1 MTFAQD
7 NTLKKSTS
15 CKRKVSIKT
24 RKGNSKGKEDA
35 NQVHKTVKV
44 DFNELSKEI
53 FTPDK
58 KFKHNLNWKAIL
70 KNSAHEMK

>member
-1 MTFAQD
+1 MKI
-7 NTLKKSTS
+7 KKGT
-15 CKRKVSIKT
+15 
-24 RKGNSKGKEDA
+24 KGKEDA

-58 KFKHNLNWKAIL
+58 KFKHNVNWKAIL
-70 KNSAHEMK
+70 KNSAHEMKQNGNTCAQRLNFDPYPRKHI